1 MKKVSEMQEYEING
15 IRNLWEDFQHVVH
28 NKKVD
33 LMTAT
38 IGLMSSTEIEHED
51 VTVIP
56 FNRINV
62 KTMSI
67 IEKDLPV
74 TDKELA
80 KKIIHAGCF
89 YKIDGKYYI
98 PSGDV
103 KRRGIYDYF
112 RTAKEKERKR
122 CGYEYE
128 DLNLKPFADNTALK
142 NFAQRFRNVG
152 SATFIGKCIPGTACV
167 DLLGIRSK
175 DGKVLNADVI
185 INKLD
190 EKYRDRDLQY
200 FSDYRMLSQNDV
212 TMTVYCNVKKL
223 SKNGVPLYVSVT
235 DTSIGRKCIQI
246 DICAC
251 INDRMYV
258 IDNID
263 IVHRIPDVKDNEKEI
278 AKNIVDEVDKLLTKY
293 ENVCLGETV
302 SADVIEKVC
311 KPTLPKKAQKRF
323 MEVIKNHQDIEM
335 IETAYD
341 AADELFASEKDFKTQ
356 DYDRGKRKYYTAI
369 GSVLTKTY

>member
-1 MKKVSEMQEYEING
+1 M
-15 IRNLWEDFQHVVH
+15 
-28 NKKVD
+28 
-33 LMTAT
+33 
-38 IGLMSSTEIEHED
+38 
-51 VTVIP
+51 
-56 FNRINV
+56 
-62 KTMSI
+62 
-67 IEKDLPV
+67 
-74 TDKELA
+74 
-80 KKIIHAGCF
+80 
-89 YKIDGKYYI
+89 
-98 PSGDV
+98 
-103 KRRGIYDYF
+103 
-112 RTAKEKERKR
+112 
-122 CGYEYE
+122 
-128 DLNLKPFADNTALK
+128 NLKPFADNTALK
-142 NFAQRFRNVG
+142 NFAQRFRNVS

-175 DGKVLNADVI
+175 DGKILNADTI
-185 INKLD
+185 IDKLD
-190 EKYRDRDLQY
+190 EKYGNGDLQY
-200 FSDYRMLSQNDV
+200 FSDYRMLSPNDV
-212 TMTVYCNVKKL
+212 TMTVYCNVKKQ

-278 AKNIVDEVDKLLTKY
+278 AKNIVNEVDKMLTKY